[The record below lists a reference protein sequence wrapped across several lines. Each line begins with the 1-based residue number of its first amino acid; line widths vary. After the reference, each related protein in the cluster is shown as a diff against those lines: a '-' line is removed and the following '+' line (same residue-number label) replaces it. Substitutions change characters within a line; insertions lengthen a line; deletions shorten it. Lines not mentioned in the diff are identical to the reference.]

1 MIFPLGDSRL
11 LQSLLDLGLFK
22 PHDHFLADDQGRS
35 GFSSGLLGQF
45 FQVFRVFDH
54 VLFNEGNPFLRE
66 KLSRRLA
73 GVSSR
78 IEVHD
83 NRLRHDA
90 LLKKVSGFGFKVGHS
105 KIRFKLGT

>member
-1 MIFPLGDSRL
+1 
-11 LQSLLDLGLFK
+11 
-22 PHDHFLADDQGRS
+22 
-35 GFSSGLLGQF
+35 
-45 FQVFRVFDH
+45 
-54 VLFNEGNPFLRE
+54 LRE

-83 NRLRHDA
+83 DRLRHDA